1 MRLTSTNRHL
11 TEQIVK
17 GAKPRAA
24 FRSGRLA
31 ATADQVRQVG
41 NERLACHVEP
51 AAQVIPER
59 DALLGTGLGQTEK
72 SIAAIASDLAAGAG
86 TDLAAGD
93 VAAGVVL
100 GALCVERGL
109 PPLPYHQQPGLVGMQ
124 PRPQPLKAG
133 ETGGGA
139 EDTVEA
145 RA

>member
-1 MRLTSTNRHL
+1 MPHTPSSRRPWLFPVKRIEDRHRFSTLAVCH
-11 TEQIVK
+11 VK

-31 ATADQVRQVG
+31 ATADQVRQG
-41 NERLACHVEP
+41 GDERLACHVEP

-93 VAAGVVL
+93 VAADVVL
-100 GALCVERGL
+100 GAIGVQRDLRL
-109 PPLPYHQQPGLVGMQ
+109 LQ
-124 PRPQPLKAG
+124 
-133 ETGGGA
+133 
-139 EDTVEA
+139 
-145 RA
+145 

>member
-1 MRLTSTNRHL
+1 MCTMATESVEVQQTSSFAAFYCSTKVVWNIRLRDDVFCLLESAWIFSHYIN
-11 TEQIVK
+11 EIVPTGGK
-17 GAKPRAA
+17 GVKPRAA

-72 SIAAIASDLAAGAG
+72 SIAAVAADLAAGAG

-93 VAAGVVL
+93 VAADVV
-100 GALCVERGL
+100 
-109 PPLPYHQQPGLVGMQ
+109 
-124 PRPQPLKAG
+124 
-133 ETGGGA
+133 
-139 EDTVEA
+139 
-145 RA
+145 